1 MVRPLTEINSKA
13 LLEWESSNELKIY
26 FSLLMKEER
35 QNFSIIIIIIIIII
49 FYKLRTEV
57 LHQNNVRHRLGL
69 HGAII

>member
-1 MVRPLTEINSKA
+1 MVRPLSEIDSKA
-13 LLEWESSNELKIY
+13 LLKWESSNELKIY

-35 QNFSIIIIIIIIII
+35 QNFSIIIIIIFF

-57 LHQNNVRHRLGL
+57 LHQNNVRDRLGL